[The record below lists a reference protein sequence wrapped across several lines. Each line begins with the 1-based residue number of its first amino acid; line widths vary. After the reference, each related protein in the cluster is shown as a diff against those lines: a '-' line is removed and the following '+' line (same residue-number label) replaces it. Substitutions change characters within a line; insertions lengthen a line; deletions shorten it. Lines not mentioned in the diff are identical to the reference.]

1 MPQYAQYNPAIAAPS
16 PVTGWYDTDLL
27 SYPNLPPLS
36 DLLQVTA
43 AQWTARMANP
53 SGWAVS
59 NGALVAFTPPAPV
72 LTLAQQ
78 ATLALAAG
86 ITITSTG
93 TPSLNGTYTCDA
105 TAQARI
111 TSVQAY
117 IQANGKFPGS
127 TTTMTWVLMNGS
139 VITFPTTSE
148 FTAFATAVANYVWD
162 LDEIILTNAGTL
174 PVAADTIS

>member
-1 MPQYAQYNPAIAAPS
+1 MNVQFSDETETTIIASYAGPQPSSIPNQGTVTASDPRWAAYYASFPASMQSALTP
-16 PVTGWYDTDLL
+16 PTT
-27 SYPNLPPLS
+27 PLPP
-36 DLLQVTA
+36 
-43 AQWTARMANP
+43 
-53 SGWAVS
+53 
-59 NGALVAFTPPAPV
+59 TP
-72 LTLAQQ
+72 AQQ
-78 ATLALAAG
+78 AAAALAAG

-93 TPSLNGTYTCDA
+93 TPALNGTYTCDA

-127 TTTMTWVLMNGS
+127 TSTMVWVLMNGS
-139 VITFPTTSE
+139 VVTFPTTAE

-174 PVAADTIS
+174 PAAQATIP